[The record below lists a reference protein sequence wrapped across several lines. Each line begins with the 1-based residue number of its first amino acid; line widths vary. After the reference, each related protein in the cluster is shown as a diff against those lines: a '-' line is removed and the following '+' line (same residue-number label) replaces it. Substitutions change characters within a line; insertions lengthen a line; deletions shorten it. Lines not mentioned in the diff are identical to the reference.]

1 MFRLVLCSEFDLIRG
16 IYRESVQQLAPL
28 LYTQEQVIAW
38 SSFPDNLEKFW
49 QFVYQPQTYVMEFEK
64 QIIGFCGLRNNG
76 HIASFYLRPNFTR
89 QGFGTKMLNHVLDTG
104 INQGLKKFYTEASF
118 FSQPVFSRCGFVIV
132 EMETVKY
139 GEVSFER
146 YKMEK
151 RIIK

>member
-1 MFRLVLCSEFDLIRG
+1 MFRLVLCSEFDLIRE

-28 LYTQEQVIAW
+28 LYTPEQVIAW

-64 QIIGFCGLRNNG
+64 QIIGFCGLRNDG
-76 HIASFYLRPNFTR
+76 HIASFYFHPNFTR
-89 QGFGTKMLNHVLDTG
+89 QGYGTKMLNHVLDRG

-118 FSQPVFSRCGFVIV
+118 FSQPVFARCGFVIV

-151 RIIK
+151 RIME

>member
-1 MFRLVLCSEFDLIRG
+1 MFRLVLCSEFELIRE
-16 IYRESVQQLAPL
+16 IYRESVRQLAPL

-64 QIIGFCGLRNNG
+64 QIIGFCGLRNDG
-76 HIASFYLRPNFTR
+76 HIASFYFHPNFTR
-89 QGFGTKMLNHVLDTG
+89 KGFGTKMLNHVLDRG

-151 RIIK
+151 RIIE